1 MPRSRA
7 GWRVARFPNN
17 NRAGEKPLL
26 IPLSK
31 SSPLDGKLAA
41 TISLSCIEN
50 WSPVATLTRIIECMS
65 SLFACAP
72 EGKKNASRGC
82 DLSPSPLSSRQ
93 ATFLA
98 PLVGL
103 CELETDEQ
111 ETLITLRQRTSRNR
125 SGLRPRSAVCP
136 DAAHAHRRTARRL
149 AKAASEPAR
158 SANYKAL
165 W

>member
-72 EGKKNASRGC
+72 LGRKNPQAPDSLPRPPV
-82 DLSPSPLSSRQ
+82 LARQ
-93 ATFLA
+93 AVFLF
-98 PLVGL
+98 
-103 CELETDEQ
+103 
-111 ETLITLRQRTSRNR
+111 LRRAEKL
-125 SGLRPRSAVCP
+125 SG
-136 DAAHAHRRTARRL
+136 
-149 AKAASEPAR
+149 EE
-158 SANYKAL
+158 
-165 W
+165 